1 MKKLIMCLVVLALVS
16 SASAIVEYNDG
27 AVHDLASITHE
38 NFWIDEGTTVNIGD
52 GVVLTID
59 ADTTYATSYVGAGGG
74 GTSAYLNLSGSGQIN
89 YEQERAFGM
98 ADDAPADDTAETI
111 LNMSGTSYMNP
122 ATLYL
127 GMRGDCVI
135 NITDDAMI
143 DVRTDGTL
151 YTPGILFGNQYYDY
165 DVTATLNQSGNSI
178 IQSLGSGMDMGT
190 DNTAIYNMSGGE
202 LILGG
207 TITGPGADDMF
218 NFTGGVIT
226 LMGGDYTSIVD
237 EAWFSGGIATFDGA
251 DTTIVV
257 PEPAT
262 MMLLGLGGLL
272 IRRKR
277 KC

>member
-1 MKKLIMCLVVLALVS
+1 MKKLIICLAIVLVIS
-16 SASAIVEYNDG
+16 VPASAIVEYNDG
-27 AVHDLASITHE
+27 AVHDLTSITHE
-38 NFWIDEGTTVNIGD
+38 NFWISGDTTVNIGD
-52 GVVLTID
+52 GVTLTID
-59 ADTTYATSYVGAGGG
+59 ASTTYATSYVGAGGG

-89 YEQERAFGM
+89 FEQERAFGM
-98 ADDAPADDTAETI
+98 ADDEPADDTVETI

-143 DVRTDGTL
+143 DVRADGTL
-151 YTPGILFGNQYYDY
+151 YTPGILLGNQHYGF
-165 DVTATLNQSGNSI
+165 DVTATINQSGNSI
-178 IQSLGSGMDMGT
+178 IQSLGSGMNMGGS
-190 DNTAIYNMSGGE
+190 NTGIYNMSGGE

-207 TITGPGADDMF
+207 TITGPGADDEF

-226 LMGGDYTSIVD
+226 LMGDDYTSIVN
-237 EAWFSGGIATFDGA
+237 EPWFSGGIATFDGT

-262 MMLLGLGGLL
+262 MLLLGLGGLF

-277 KC
+277 